1 MGEFGDEKAVS
12 RTSGKNE
19 VETTAI
25 KKGWVQT
32 SPIKEN
38 NPDYKNK
45 FPPTSKSREYQNV
58 GSCVFCMTKD
68 GCRTV
73 RSRSKLMNILVEKG
87 KPQEAESIF
96 DSLIDGGHSP
106 SLITYTTL
114 LAALTMQKRF
124 NSIHSIISHVEENGM
139 KPDSIFLNAVINA
152 FSESGNME
160 EAMGTLWKM
169 KEIGIKPTTSTYNTL
184 IKGYGIAGKPE
195 ESVKLLDLMS
205 QEGDVKPNLRTYNVL
220 VRVWCNKKNIA
231 EAWNVVH
238 KMVASG
244 MQPDAVTYNTLATA
258 YAQKGETNLAEE
270 MISEMQNNGLQPNE
284 RTCGI
289 IISGYCKEGRIK
301 GALRFVYRMKELG
314 VHPNL
319 VVLNSLIK
327 GFVDIMDRDGVDEVL
342 KLMGEFNVKPDVI
355 TFSTIMNAWSTA
367 GYMEK
372 CREIFDDM
380 VKAGIEPDAH
390 AYSIL
395 AKGYVRAQEPE
406 KAEELLTTMIKSGF
420 HPNVV
425 IFTTVTS
432 GWCSAGR
439 MEDAIR
445 VFDKMCEYGISP
457 NLKTFETLVWGF
469 SEAKQPWKAEE
480 ILQIMPA
487 FKVEPERSTML
498 LVAEAWR
505 AIGLTKEANKM
516 LSTIKRKEMT
526 SNKDTAEEDIPV
538 DSLEKVYEKQNSGV
552 SHSNL
557 LRIPST
563 VTSDQRGSTAAL
575 RKGRMV
581 LRDAE
586 FSMAYS
592 WLATKSM
599 CISHT
604 CQFGARSPI
613 ICHKQY
619 QGQHGMYGQ
628 LAQSAPTIM
637 SNTPFNSMKTSPASM
652 EECCCHKQVSRRPVV
667 KHIQRFDATRPVQKR
682 KNRNSIIDLH
692 FWRPSEIVS
701 IWPQKFSLKTTS
713 KSLQIIANQH
723 IWIRCEKQIVNLV
736 SRIFN
741 SMESIA

>member
-19 VETTAI
+19 VETTTI

-32 SPIKEN
+32 SPIKDN

-45 FPPTSKSREYQNV
+45 FSPTSKSREYQNV
-58 GSCVFCMTKD
+58 GSCMFCMTKD

-160 EAMGTLWKM
+160 EAMGTFWKM

-184 IKGYGIAGKPE
+184 IKGYG
-195 ESVKLLDLMS
+195 
-205 QEGDVKPNLRTYNVL
+205 
-220 VRVWCNKKNIA
+220 IA

-270 MISEMQNNGLQPNE
+270 MISEMQNN
-284 RTCGI
+284 
-289 IISGYCKEGRIK
+289 
-301 GALRFVYRMKELG
+301 
-314 VHPNL
+314 
-319 VVLNSLIK
+319 
-327 GFVDIMDRDGVDEVL
+327 
-342 KLMGEFNVKPDVI
+342 
-355 TFSTIMNAWSTA
+355 

-457 NLKTFETLVWGF
+457 NLKTFETLIWGF

-505 AIGLTKEANKM
+505 AIGLTKEANRM

-557 LRIPST
+557 L
-563 VTSDQRGSTAAL
+563 G
-575 RKGRMV
+575 
-581 LRDAE
+581 
-586 FSMAYS
+586 
-592 WLATKSM
+592 
-599 CISHT
+599 
-604 CQFGARSPI
+604 
-613 ICHKQY
+613 Y
-619 QGQHGMYGQ
+619 QVQ
-628 LAQSAPTIM
+628 L
-637 SNTPFNSMKTSPASM
+637 
-652 EECCCHKQVSRRPVV
+652 QVIREG
-667 KHIQRFDATRPVQKR
+667 
-682 KNRNSIIDLH
+682 L
-692 FWRPSEIVS
+692 
-701 IWPQKFSLKTTS
+701 
-713 KSLQIIANQH
+713 LQPLE
-723 IWIRCEKQIVNLV
+723 R
-736 SRIFN
+736 
-741 SMESIA
+741 